1 MFGSYILHVWTKPYL
16 TRENIPQTFFDIVN
30 ADGADVSDL
39 ASRMDERVVLLS
51 VCGCI
56 FARVLVGQI
65 RDKKVLKMIENAQ
78 SRLVRYVFDYNLLEA
93 ISIVV
98 STSILLVGMVC
109 YRIPLSGLA
118 CSNVSLTCS

>member
-1 MFGSYILHVWTKPYL
+1 MNSPI
-16 TRENIPQTFFDIVN
+16 
-30 ADGADVSDL
+30 
-39 ASRMDERVVLLS
+39 S
-51 VCGCI
+51 VCGCF

-109 YRIPLSGLA
+109 YRIPCMLKRASHLLRMSA
-118 CSNVSLTCS
+118 PRRHDVDTSASPPTLLVSPNCRASRLLCVLV